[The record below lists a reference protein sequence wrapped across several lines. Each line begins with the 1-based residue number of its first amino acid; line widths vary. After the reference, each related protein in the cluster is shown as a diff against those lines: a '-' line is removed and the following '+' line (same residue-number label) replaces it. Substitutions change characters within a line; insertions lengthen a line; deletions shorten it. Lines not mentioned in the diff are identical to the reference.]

1 MGGGGTET
9 TTTRSGSEQINQA
22 VDTLGS
28 KLNTALN
35 TGYKPFTGSLV
46 PDMSNP
52 TSSAINALSANP
64 NNSVFSGGVSG
75 ALGQQAQ
82 IAQGNFGADP
92 VRSRLI
98 DDTATSVNAVLQGSG
113 RFGSGSHKGA
123 LIDEVGGKL
132 ANYDYGR
139 QQQAIGNL
147 GSLYSM
153 STMPAAA
160 NLQAGQLLDTYG
172 AAKAAEAARQFDATQ
187 NAPWATLD
195 RAGGVIAGTSGAAG
209 QSTTSPTAPWW
220 QQALGA
226 GAIGS
231 GIYKNIWGT

>member
-9 TTTRSGSEQINQA
+9 TTTRSGSAQINQA

-35 TGYKPFTGSLV
+35 TGYKPYTGSLV
-46 PDMSNP
+46 PEL
-52 TSSAINALSANP
+52 SSQTQAGIGALSSNP
-64 NNSVFSGGVSG
+64 NNSIFSGGVSG

-82 IAQGNFGADP
+82 IAQGNFGNDP
-92 VRSRLI
+92 LRTRI
-98 DDTATSVNAVLQGSG
+98 MDDVQAQTNSAFNASG
-113 RFGSGSHKGA
+113 RFGGASNQETLTENLVGA
-123 LIDEVGGKL
+123 L
-132 ANYDYGR
+132 APYDMQR

-153 STMPAAA
+153 GNMPAAA
-160 NLQAGQLLDTYG
+160 QLQVGELLDTYN
-172 AAKAAEAARQFDATQ
+172 ATRAAETARQFDATN

-195 RAGGVIAGTSGAAG
+195 RAGSVIAGTSGAAG